1 MSTTPCY
8 GCPDR
13 QVGCHAKCPA
23 YQAFRADK
31 DRENQINL
39 MMQQPQSRMADI
51 NEKRKTKAIKRG
63 RKS

>member
-1 MSTTPCY
+1 MTAPCK
-8 GCPDR
+8 GCQLREP
-13 QVGCHAKCPA
+13 GCHGKCPA

-39 MMQQPQSRMADI
+39 MMQRPRSRMVDI
-51 NEKRKTKAIKRG
+51 LEKRRTDDIKHG